1 MKNIRYSKFN
11 ERLSED
17 KSENWRQLEVPEAS
31 PVPSE
36 HQTYLEYPIEFSMQD
51 GEIRDIKVS
60 EEEPQWATNM
70 KKSLVSLIKVQ
81 LPSQHDQKSNSVRG
95 STSFPKI
102 WEVMEQGVDGK
113 CENTYQ
119 VNEIPESEL
128 QELVEA
134 KYISRERCLNKK
146 IYHVMKT
153 RNINKC
159 SE

>member
-17 KSENWRQLEVPEAS
+17 RSENWRQLEVPEAS

-60 EEEPQWATNM
+60 EEEPEWATNM

-81 LPSQHDQKSNSVRG
+81 LPSQVPEPQYHGFCSHRA
-95 STSFPKI
+95 
-102 WEVMEQGVDGK
+102 
-113 CENTYQ
+113 ENH
-119 VNEIPESEL
+119 I
-128 QELVEA
+128 LVEPTNLM
-134 KYISRERCLNKK
+134 IFDDEL
-146 IYHVMKT
+146 
-153 RNINKC
+153 
-159 SE
+159 E